1 MDVSLKF
8 FLTFLF
14 SSIALLFAG
23 VSLYRT
29 HFKPAKIKIHV
40 GETITLW
47 HENSNL
53 AFDIP
58 VSLANVGRKPG
69 IVHSMAIIIS
79 NPKIKEENFFIKW
92 KWFLNFNT
100 EKNNWGK
107 EGFIIPISVN
117 QDSCVF
123 KYINF
128 ISSNSKIIWSP
139 NPGKYKI
146 IILGWSKKRNKPD
159 LKEEFNIYIDEAKSE
174 QIRKN
179 LSLNK
184 GGCNYIFRSNCG
196 NLTSKN
202 LSIKELNNLI
212 N

>member
-1 MDVSLKF
+1 MDISLKF
-8 FLTFLF
+8 SL
-14 SSIALLFAG
+14 IALLFAG
-23 VSLYRT
+23 VSLYKT
-29 HFKPAKIKIHV
+29 HFRPAKIKIHA
-40 GETITLW
+40 GERITLW

-58 VSLANVGRKPG
+58 VSLTNVGGKPG
-69 IVHSMAIIIS
+69 IVHSMAVIIS
-79 NPKIKEENFFIKW
+79 NPKNKEEIFFIKW
-92 KWFLNFNT
+92 MWFLNFNT
-100 EKNNWGK
+100 EENNWEK
-107 EGFIIPISVN
+107 EDLVVPISVN

-146 IILGWSKKRNKPD
+146 IILGWSKKRDKAD
-159 LKEEFNIYIDEAKSE
+159 LKEEFNIYIDEARSE

-179 LSLNK
+179 LSLNE
-184 GGCNYIFRSNCG
+184 GNSNYIFRSNCG

-202 LSIKELNNLI
+202 LSIKELNNLT